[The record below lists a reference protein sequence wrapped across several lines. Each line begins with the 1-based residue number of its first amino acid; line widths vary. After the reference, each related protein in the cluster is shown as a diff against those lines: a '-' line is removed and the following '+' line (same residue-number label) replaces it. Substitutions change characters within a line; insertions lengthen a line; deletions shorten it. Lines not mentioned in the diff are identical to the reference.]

1 MYHLYYLSRFL
12 VSRLYKT
19 LPLLVIASFSTS
31 LLGCS
36 NSSNSV
42 SKTDPCEIIVSENSA
57 KESTLKEAE
66 SNETLRGIRSHTTRK
81 VVLMPITSATGTSN
95 ANPYMGAMM
104 GTSQSSGAELTGFA
118 TEIMNQAFRNEGI
131 KTVAWFKVS
140 KKLKEVLNTSSGNS
154 YSGVN
159 MFGGN
164 QTQVNDE
171 NLNEVIEV
179 AKELDACYV
188 VRPVILKSSNTSN
201 TQTSY
206 NPVGLALGFGGLA
219 GSTKTTNNAEIDIKI
234 DIISTR
240 EEDIIASKTFSGRS
254 AQVTKKRANT
264 LDGITGSNL
273 FSGGSS
279 TDQLRIAFYDTIDK
293 IVEFLED
300 KML

>member
-1 MYHLYYLSRFL
+1 M
-12 VSRLYKT
+12 SRLHKT
-19 LPLLVIASFSTS
+19 LPILVITGFSVS
-31 LLGCS
+31 LFGCS

-42 SKTDPCEIIVSENSA
+42 SKSDPCEIILSENSD
-57 KESTLKEAE
+57 KESSLQEVD
-66 SNETLRGIRSHTTRK
+66 SNETLRGIRSHTKRK
-81 VVLMPITSATGTSN
+81 VVLMPISSATGNTN
-95 ANPYMGAMM
+95 TYMGAMM
-104 GTSQSSGAELTGFA
+104 GTSQSNGAELASFA

-140 KKLKEVLNTSSGNS
+140 KKLKEVLNTSNGNS

-159 MFGGN
+159 MFSGN
-164 QTQVNDE
+164 QNQVNDE

-179 AKELDACYV
+179 AKDLDACYV